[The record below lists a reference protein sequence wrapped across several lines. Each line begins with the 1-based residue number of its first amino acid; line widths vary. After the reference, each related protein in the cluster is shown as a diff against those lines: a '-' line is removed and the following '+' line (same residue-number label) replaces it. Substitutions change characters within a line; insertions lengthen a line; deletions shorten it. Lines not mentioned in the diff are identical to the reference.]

1 MNYDLFRTLWHEAL
15 ETANLVNLP
24 FQPVETV
31 ELDGMSRTHEI
42 AVALSGAQPASP
54 FYVTATLSW
63 RWDAALSARSAT
75 TEEDLLVDILGQDGY
90 YLVTERPWLRV
101 DVTLN
106 ATVPLDSPLPMPGA
120 DAWRRWTAEV
130 AARLSPLLPIDCAE
144 AEYPVE
150 DGYRSRVLSARD
162 EPEARLRCDPDGGLY
177 LTGVYLPAWQG
188 IDLPRQ
194 WDNSDREPDDW
205 PDDDLADF
213 AARVRQ
219 ALQEWEECL
228 VHLHPEAG

>member
-1 MNYDLFRTLWHEAL
+1 MNYDLFCKLWHEAL
-15 ETANLVNLP
+15 EFANLVNLP
-24 FQPVETV
+24 FQPIETV

-42 AVALSGAQPASP
+42 AVALSSTQPVSP

-75 TEEDLLVDILGQDGY
+75 TEEDLLVNILGQDGY
-90 YLVTERPWLRV
+90 YLVTEQPWLRV
-101 DVTLN
+101 DVILN
-106 ATVPLDSPLPMPGA
+106 ATVPLDSPLPTPDTG
-120 DAWRRWTAEV
+120 AWRRWAAEV

-144 AEYPVE
+144 AEVPVE
-150 DGYRSRVLSARD
+150 DGYRSRVFSSRD
-162 EPEARLRCDPDGGLY
+162 EPEARLRCDPDGRLY
-177 LTGVYLPAWQG
+177 LAGVYLPAWQG

-194 WDNSDREPDDW
+194 WDNSDREPDDR

-213 AARVRQ
+213 AARVRR

-228 VHLHPEAG
+228 GCLHQQE

>member
-1 MNYDLFRTLWHEAL
+1 MNYDLFRKLWHEAL
-15 ETANLVNLP
+15 ETASLVNLP
-24 FQPVETV
+24 FQPIENV
-31 ELDGMSRTHEI
+31 ELEGMNRTHEI
-42 AVALSGAQPASP
+42 TVALSGAQPASP

-75 TEEDLLVDILGQDGY
+75 TEEDLLVEILGRDGY
-90 YLVTERPWLRV
+90 YLVTEQPWLRV
-101 DVTLN
+101 DVVLN
-106 ATVPLDSPLPMPGA
+106 ATVPLDSPLPMLGA
-120 DAWRRWTAEV
+120 DAWRRWAAEV
-130 AARLSPLLPIDCAE
+130 AARLPPLLPIDCADTE
-144 AEYPVE
+144 DPFE
-150 DGYRSRVLSARD
+150 DGPGLRVLSSRD
-162 EPEARLRCDPDGGLY
+162 EPEIRLRCDPDGGLY

-219 ALQEWEECL
+219 ALQEWEGCL

>member
-1 MNYDLFRTLWHEAL
+1 
-15 ETANLVNLP
+15 
-24 FQPVETV
+24 
-31 ELDGMSRTHEI
+31 
-42 AVALSGAQPASP
+42 
-54 FYVTATLSW
+54 
-63 RWDAALSARSAT
+63 
-75 TEEDLLVDILGQDGY
+75 
-90 YLVTERPWLRV
+90 
-101 DVTLN
+101 
-106 ATVPLDSPLPMPGA
+106 VPLDSPLPMPRA
-120 DAWRRWTAEV
+120 DAWRRWAAEV
-130 AARLSPLLPIDCAE
+130 AARLSPLLPIDCTE

-162 EPEARLRCDPDGGLY
+162 EPEARLRCDPDGRLY

-213 AARVRQ
+213 AARVRR

-228 VHLHPEAG
+228 GCLHQQA